1 MATAAEKRPPMQ
13 LRTLLRDA
21 RDVIWTA
28 RRRLAL
34 GLPLM
39 AVNRLAGI
47 VLPGTTKYLIDEVI
61 GRGRHDLLWTIAIVA
76 AVASSVAAVTDYA
89 LAQILGLAA
98 QRAITD
104 LRKKL
109 QQHVQRLPVAYFDS
123 TRTGGL
129 VTRVM

>member
-109 QQHVQRLPVAYFDS
+109 QQHV
-123 TRTGGL
+123 
-129 VTRVM
+129 